1 MTPSRAP
8 GQRGQSGQLPQPP
21 QRSQPGTVRR
31 GRRPAGEDTRTEILD
46 AARAEFAA
54 KGYDASSLRAIARLA
69 EVDPALVHHY
79 FEGKAALF
87 VEAMSFP
94 VNPRLVIDAI
104 LAGPR
109 EQVGERLAA
118 TFFDIWDSPDG
129 RERLVALIRSAVSHE
144 DAARML
150 REFLAREVF
159 GRVASSM
166 DVPQPHLRAGMAAA
180 QMIGLAMMRYVVGF
194 EPVVRASTAEIV
206 ALVAPTLQRYLADPH
221 PGDMGQASLVVE
233 PWME

>member
-8 GQRGQSGQLPQPP
+8 GH
-21 QRSQPGTVRR
+21 PGNARR
-31 GRRPAGEDTRTEILD
+31 GRRPAGQDTRTAIVD
-46 AARAEFAA
+46 AARSEFSA

-79 FEGKAALF
+79 FDGKAALF
-87 VEAMSFP
+87 VEAMSIP
-94 VNPRLVIDAI
+94 VNPLFVIDAL

-109 EQVGERLAA
+109 EHVGVRLAA
-118 TFFDIWDSPDG
+118 TFFDIWDSPEG

-159 GRVASSM
+159 AKVALSM

-180 QMIGLAMMRYVVGF
+180 QMIGLAMMRYVIGF
-194 EPVVRASTAEIV
+194 EPVVRASTEEIV
-206 ALVAPTLQRYLADPH
+206 ALVAPTLQRYLADL
-221 PGDMGQASLVVE
+221 AVE
-233 PWME
+233 PLAE